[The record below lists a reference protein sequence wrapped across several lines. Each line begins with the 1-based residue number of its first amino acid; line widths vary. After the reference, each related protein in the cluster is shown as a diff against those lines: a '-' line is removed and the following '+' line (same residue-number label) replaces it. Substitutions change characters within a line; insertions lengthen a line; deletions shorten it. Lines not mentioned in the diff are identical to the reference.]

1 MIFSFFETKNITYF
15 SYWRE
20 HLTFWK
26 TRKLTGMRNLGN
38 VKIFYSKAKQENI
51 HPAIWLKVIFQY
63 CPELLWFI

>member
-1 MIFSFFETKNITYF
+1 
-15 SYWRE
+15 
-20 HLTFWK
+20 
-26 TRKLTGMRNLGN
+26 MRNLGN